1 MSFLESMKKRIDAA
15 YEKREQIERHNEDL
29 LIEAL
34 IQACESFHTR
44 FDKEDGRFVIAS
56 TIAWPVFNQ
65 SALLNPLASL
75 RHKGIGF
82 APENGKVMI
91 FIDPAFILSIASEEK
106 LEHVKVEKFFEGIR
120 LQAQNI
126 VTLTCSGV
134 TDLLEKGQLVD
145 FHVIKG
151 YESWLKMLFENE
163 KFNIALNSE
172 GPVCTVNK
180 MCRFRIIPKFEN
192 SN

>member
-1 MSFLESMKKRIDAA
+1 MKKRIDAA

-44 FDKEDGRFVIAS
+44 FDKEDGRFVIPS
-56 TIAWPVFNQ
+56 TIVWFAELHQ

-106 LEHVKVEKFFEGIR
+106 LEHVKIEKFFASIR

-126 VTLTCSGV
+126 VVLTCSGV

-163 KFNIALNSE
+163 KFSIILNFE
-172 GPVCTVNK
+172 GPACTVNK
-180 MCRFRIIPKFEN
+180 MCRFQIIPKFEN